1 MQRTKERATRLSKVD
16 MMLYGFVP
24 LGGMVEVRTASWLHP
39 AACSSVGS
47 SFN

>member
-1 MQRTKERATRLSKVD
+1 MQRTKERATWLPKVD
-16 MMLYGFVP
+16 MMLYGFVH
-24 LGGMVEVRTASWLHP
+24 LGGMDEVSTASWLHP